1 MSPDLLELCPVSAVE
16 PDTVVRVDKG
26 GLLLAVYNLAGT
38 IYVTDDTCTHGP
50 GCMSE
55 GFIEGE
61 NIFCNF
67 HNGAFHIPTGRVVEP
82 PCMVPLATYAVR
94 VIDGKVCIDPTP
106 RVAHG

>member
-1 MSPDLLELCPVSAVE
+1 MSSKLLELCSISAV
-16 PDTVVRVDKG
+16 DNGTVIRVDKG
-26 GLLLAVYNLAGT
+26 GLLLAVYNLGGT
-38 IYVTDDTCTHGP
+38 YYVTDDTCTHGP

-82 PCMVPLATYAVR
+82 PCMVPLATYAVQ
-94 VIDGKVCIDPTP
+94 VIDGVVCIEPTP
-106 RVAHG
+106 KVLKE